1 MDRSEAERG
10 AAQPPKTRPRWR
22 ESERASWPFRSVT
35 ASSAKGARSLTGGL
49 SRLRLGRRWTVPTGD
64 QRPLRTPVFT
74 RELCTRVGRTPA
86 GARCV
91 RRGAPFNPLPLVGG
105 IAKRVGSTD
114 CAWGSGTY
122 GLWVVLG
129 VHNGQGPVR
138 LTEGETLLQP
148 GGDGHRAVLLHQ
160 NQFKSPFLPMA
171 APEADGFLPAHD
183 K

>member
-10 AAQPPKTRPRWR
+10 AAQPPKTRPRRR

-35 ASSAKGARSLTGGL
+35 ASSAKGARAHRRAVSPSARSALDGPHRGPAPPKNPCFYARTLCEGGKDPCRRAVRSTRGALQPAAARGWDSETGGVH
-49 SRLRLGRRWTVPTGD
+49 RLRLGG
-64 QRPLRTPVFT
+64 
-74 RELCTRVGRTPA
+74 
-86 GARCV
+86 
-91 RRGAPFNPLPLVGG
+91 
-105 IAKRVGSTD
+105 
-114 CAWGSGTY
+114 GTY

-138 LTEGETLLQP
+138 LTKGEMLLQP
-148 GGDGHRAVLLHQ
+148 GGDGHGAVLLHQ
-160 NQFKSPFLPMA
+160 NQFKAPFLPVA